1 MLRQGKLEVDGIRI
15 ALDDASS
22 DVCFVSHAHT
32 DHTAAFSK
40 KRSIIASDETF
51 MLLGSEPS
59 SCPLPGGL
67 SIHPAGHMLGARQ
80 LRAETPS
87 GVFVYTGDFSLH
99 QSYTVPAASILQCDT
114 LMIDSTYA
122 LPHLRLPSRHE
133 TSRKMAHFVKE
144 NEGRILV
151 FGAYIRG
158 KTQELVRFLNIEC
171 SVSPIVSAP
180 AAKLCGIYEK
190 CGVRLDYIEAGT
202 SEGEEAMRSP
212 FVAIMP
218 SGMVNFSFG
227 SRLSEAFGREVRTS
241 LATGW
246 ATVSRFPVD
255 AAFPFSDHA
264 DFRDT
269 MRYIYDSGAKRV
281 ICANSSEAEA
291 ASYLR
296 TLGIDAIAKS
306 EMRMETQTTLAK
318 AWGEPQAALRI

>member
-1 MLRQGKLEVDGIRI
+1 MLHQGKLSVDGIRI

-22 DVCFVSHAHT
+22 EVCFVSHAHS

-40 KRSIIASDETF
+40 RRSIIASDETF
-51 MLLGSEPS
+51 MLLGKPPCSRQ
-59 SCPLPGGL
+59 LPNGASL
-67 SIHPAGHMLGARQ
+67 HMAGHMLGARQ

-99 QSYTVPAASILQCDT
+99 QSYTAPAAPILQCDT

-133 TSRKMAHFVKE
+133 TSKKMARFVRE
-144 NEGRILV
+144 NESRIVV
-151 FGAYIRG
+151 FGAYLRG

-171 SVSPIVSAP
+171 GLAPIVSAP
-180 AAKLCGIYEK
+180 AAALCEVYGK
-190 CGVRLDYIEAGT
+190 CGVRLDYVAAGT
-202 SEGEEAMRSP
+202 PEGEEAMRFP

-218 SGMVNFSFG
+218 SNMVNFQFG
-227 SRLSEAFGREVRTS
+227 SKLSEAFEREARTA

-269 MRYIYDSGAKRV
+269 MRYIYESGAKKV
-281 ICANSSEAEA
+281 VCANSSEGEA

-296 TLGIDAIAKS
+296 TLGINAIAKS
-306 EMRMETQTTLAK
+306 DLAQEAQTTLA
-318 AWGEPQAALRI
+318 QC